1 MAMLPPFCEGSG
13 PSLENL
19 VCLPWD
25 TAQTSAGRRAVNL
38 KLDSLYFVYNK
49 GDKICSFYKS

>member
-25 TAQTSAGRRAVNL
+25 TSAGRRAVNL